1 MSEQKTQRERVLE
14 ALGRGP
20 LSDVSLRTAVKAN
33 ASGLRLLLGRM
44 KAAGEIE
51 EVAQGVWKAT
61 GAEPIKREWRARVK
75 AEPPEPQPFDCGV
88 FLDGTVVMTG
98 SIVGVD
104 GVVRL
109 ASEDAERLRQL
120 LNRHA
125 RRDVT
130 ELAEEIW

>member
-1 MSEQKTQRERVLE
+1 MSEQKTQRERVLD

-33 ASGLRLLLGRM
+33 ASGLRLLLGWM

-61 GAEPIKREWRARVK
+61 GAEPIKRERRARVK
-75 AEPPEPQPFDCGV
+75 AEPPQPFDCGV

-104 GVVRL
+104 GVARL

-130 ELAEEIW
+130 ELAEEIG

>member
-33 ASGLRLLLGRM
+33 ASGLRLLLGWM

-61 GAEPIKREWRARVK
+61 GAEPIKRERRARVK
-75 AEPPEPQPFDCGV
+75 AEPPQPFDCGV

-104 GVVRL
+104 GVARL

-130 ELAEEIW
+130 ELAEEIG